1 MLVQENLSSSEEVI
15 KEMAARMLKKFQKY
29 WNRFS
34 VVLSFGAILDPR
46 FKTQLLEFCFSK
58 VDASSAKESV
68 ATIEKKLHKLYE
80 QYENNQARTV
90 TATTLQCKPNEEGS
104 QSKQKKSSLFVGKF
118 KEFESTSICNAG
130 KSELTLYLE
139 EQKLDYESFQEMD
152 VIKYWKDNEKKYPNL
167 SVMARDV
174 LSIPITS
181 VASESAFSIG
191 GHVVTKYR
199 SYIHHENVQT
209 LVTIRNWLHGFTQ
222 SNTECAQDRMYI
234 IRQRFETRRTLDED
248 ELLRETMS
256 NVDSNVI
263 DGSEYNTRASA
274 SGVDKL

>member
-1 MLVQENLSSSEEVI
+1 MQVWKIEFLLKENLSSSDEVI
-15 KEMAARMLKKFQKY
+15 KEMAAKMFKKFQKY
-29 WNRFS
+29 RNIFS
-34 VVLSFGAILDPR
+34 VVLSFGVILDPH
-46 FKTQLLEFCFSK
+46 FKTQFLKFYFSK

-104 QSKQKKSSLFVGKF
+104 QSKQKKSSLFVEF
-118 KEFESTSICNAG
+118 KEFESTSICNVG
-130 KSELTLYLE
+130 KSKLTLYLE

-152 VIKYWKDNEKKYPNL
+152 VIKYWKDNEKKYPHL

-181 VASESAFSIG
+181 VASELAFSIG

-199 SYIHHENVQT
+199 SCIHHENVQT
-209 LVTIRNWLHGFTQ
+209 LVTTRIGCMDLPNLIEMKMNFLRKLCQMLTQ
-222 SNTECAQDRMYI
+222 M
-234 IRQRFETRRTLDED
+234 
-248 ELLRETMS
+248 
-256 NVDSNVI
+256 
-263 DGSEYNTRASA
+263 
-274 SGVDKL
+274 